1 MIDDGGTIEAGAAA
15 WTRIKD
21 CGRKNWSDWIQ
32 VARALAIG
40 RTEALKAAE
49 TNRTLGSR
57 YNSEM
62 AQWLAKHGL
71 SDITATERYRA
82 LRCLENLDAIETW
95 RSTLDDR
102 EMRSLN
108 HPAACWHKW
117 KRATA
122 PDRAVKADAV
132 LQRLNAAADA
142 ARKGKPVFW
151 SQAAVRRAHEGMLKS
166 RSSDLLT
173 LARIALESA
182 IRDAGDLLA
191 ELPENPPATSTPRRF
206 IEKDAAHPAE
216 ARA

>member
-1 MIDDGGTIEAGAAA
+1 MIDGGGTIEAGAAA

-82 LRCLENLDAIETW
+82 LRFLENLHAIETW
-95 RSTLDDR
+95 RSTLDDPQKP
-102 EMRSLN
+102 SLN
-108 HPAACWHKW
+108 HPPALWP
-117 KRATA
+117 KRHLA
-122 PDRAVKADAV
+122 P
-132 LQRLNAAADA
+132 
-142 ARKGKPVFW
+142 
-151 SQAAVRRAHEGMLKS
+151 
-166 RSSDLLT
+166 
-173 LARIALESA
+173 
-182 IRDAGDLLA
+182 
-191 ELPENPPATSTPRRF
+191 
-206 IEKDAAHPAE
+206 
-216 ARA
+216 